1 MATDWT
7 CSHQGVICLSGLIV
21 DACGWVALIDAR
33 LNLDVAM
40 APVVG
45 SPKLLVLDS
54 VAKELENLSKKR
66 SGLLLDLL
74 EQRSERIPDI
84 EDMKHTDDM
93 LVKLSVDDGWPVL
106 TVDRRLK
113 ERLVGAG
120 GSYIEV
126 TSGPSLR
133 LVG

>member
-1 MATDWT
+1 MEP
-7 CSHQGVICLSGLIV
+7 SRGEVMSSVLI
-21 DACGWVALIDAR
+21 DACGWVALVDAR

-40 APVVG
+40 ASVAG
-45 SPKLLVLDS
+45 SPRLLVLDS
-54 VAKELENLSKKR
+54 VAKELGNLSKTR
-66 SGLLLDLL
+66 GGLLLDLL
-74 EQRSERIPDI
+74 EQKSERMSDI
-84 EDMKHTDDM
+84 EGTKHTDDM
-93 LVKLSVDDGWPVL
+93 FELSIESGWPVL

-113 ERLVGAG
+113 ERLVSSG

>member
-1 MATDWT
+1 MEP
-7 CSHQGVICLSGLIV
+7 SRGEVMSSVLI
-21 DACGWVALIDAR
+21 DACGWVALVDAR

-40 APVVG
+40 ASVAG
-45 SPKLLVLDS
+45 SPRLLVMDS
-54 VAKELENLSKKR
+54 VDAELQKLSQTR
-66 SGLLLDLL
+66 CGLLLDLL
-74 EQRSERIPDI
+74 EQKSERMSDI
-84 EDMKHTDDM
+84 EGMKHTDDM
-93 LVKLSVDDGWPVL
+93 LVELSVESGWPVL

-113 ERLVGAG
+113 ERLVSAG

>member
-1 MATDWT
+1 MEP
-7 CSHQGVICLSGLIV
+7 SRGEVMSSVLI
-21 DACGWVALIDAR
+21 DACGWVALVDAR

-40 APVVG
+40 ASVAG
-45 SPKLLVLDS
+45 SPRLLVLDS
-54 VAKELENLSKKR
+54 VAKELDNLSKNR
-66 SGLLLDLL
+66 GGLLLDLL
-74 EQRSERIPDI
+74 EQRSERMSDI
-84 EDMKHTDDM
+84 EGMKHTDDM
-93 LVKLSVDDGWPVL
+93 LVELSVESGWPVL

-113 ERLVGAG
+113 ERLVSAG

>member
-7 CSHQGVICLSGLIV
+7 CGHQGVICLSGLVI
-21 DACGWVALIDAR
+21 DACGWVALVDAR

-40 APVVG
+40 ASVVG

-54 VAKELENLSKKR
+54 VARELESLSNKR

-74 EQRSERIPDI
+74 KERSERIPDI
-84 EDMKHTDDM
+84 EDVKHTDDM
-93 LVKLSVDDGWPVL
+93 LVKVSVDSGWPVL

>member
-1 MATDWT
+1 M
-7 CSHQGVICLSGLIV
+7 ICLSGLII
-21 DACGWVALIDAR
+21 DACGWAALVDAR

-40 APVVG
+40 APIIG

-54 VAKELENLSKKR
+54 VARELESLSNKR

-84 EDMKHTDDM
+84 EGMKHTDDM
-93 LVKLSVDDGWPVL
+93 LVKVSVDSGWPVL
-106 TVDRRLK
+106 TVDKRLK
-113 ERLVGAG
+113 ERLVSAG

-126 TSGPSLR
+126 TSGYSLR
-133 LVG
+133 LVD

>member
-1 MATDWT
+1 MEP
-7 CSHQGVICLSGLIV
+7 SRGEVMSSVLI
-21 DACGWVALIDAR
+21 DACGWVALVDAR

-40 APVVG
+40 ASVAG
-45 SPKLLVLDS
+45 SPRLLVLDS
-54 VAKELENLSKKR
+54 VDAELQKLTQTR
-66 SGLLLDLL
+66 GGLLLDLL
-74 EQRSERIPDI
+74 EQKSERMSDI
-84 EDMKHTDDM
+84 EEMKHTDDM
-93 LVKLSVDDGWPVL
+93 LVELSVESGWPVL

-113 ERLVGAG
+113 ERLVSAG

>member
-1 MATDWT
+1 MEP
-7 CSHQGVICLSGLIV
+7 SRGEVMSSVLI
-21 DACGWVALIDAR
+21 DACGWAALVDAR

-40 APVVG
+40 ASVAG
-45 SPKLLVLDS
+45 SPRFLVLDS
-54 VAKELENLSKKR
+54 VAKELDNLSKTR
-66 SGLLLDLL
+66 GGLLLDLL
-74 EQRSERIPDI
+74 EQRSERMSDI
-84 EDMKHTDDM
+84 EGVNHTDDM
-93 LVKLSVDDGWPVL
+93 LVELSVESGWPVL

-113 ERLVGAG
+113 ERLVSSG

>member
-1 MATDWT
+1 M
-7 CSHQGVICLSGLIV
+7 ICLSGLIV

-74 EQRSERIPDI
+74 EQRAERIPDI